1 MTLPIE
7 SKSKGKIGKRS
18 SYAPDPAAIEQA
30 RQEARLL
37 RWRRVRALATRVQQL
52 PDGSRL
58 FVRFS
63 RGQCL
68 EHQILIVSFTTLA
81 LTGLLQRYSQFF
93 WVGVVINLLGGIDTM
108 RVIHHLAAI
117 VLIIQ
122 TIYHTFKILQ
132 QWFVEREL
140 GAMWPY
146 WQDVRDLVHMIAY
159 NLGRAK
165 TRPEFDRYSV
175 EEKVEY
181 WALVWGTPL
190 MIITGL
196 VMWFPVAFT
205 RFFPGDIVPVSTAIH
220 SWEALLAALAIVIW
234 HLYHT
239 IIKEKNR
246 SIFTGTMTEHEMQH
260 GHPREYRRILAAFD
274 YLQQRQAAKQRA
286 QEEPLDKPAK
296 PEAAEKELHRE
307 VV

>member
-7 SKSKGKIGKRS
+7 SKSKGKRGNRS
-18 SYAPDPAAIEQA
+18 SYVPDPAAIEQA
-30 RQEARLL
+30 RLEARLL
-37 RWRRVRALATRVQQL
+37 RWRKVRSLAARVQQL
-52 PDGSRL
+52 SDGSRL

-63 RGQCL
+63 QAQCL

-81 LTGLLQRYSQFF
+81 LTGLLQRYSQYF
-93 WVGVVINLLGGIDTM
+93 WVGVIINLLGGIDTM

-132 QWFVEREL
+132 MWFVEREL

-190 MIITGL
+190 MIVTGL

-205 RFFPGDIVPVSTAIH
+205 RIFPGDIVPVSTAIH
-220 SWEALLAALAIVIW
+220 SWEALLAALAIVTW

-239 IIKEKNR
+239 VIKEKNR

-260 GHPREYRRILAAFD
+260 GHPLEYRRILAAFE
-274 YLQQRQAAKQRA
+274 YVQQRLAEKERLQDK
-286 QEEPLDKPAK
+286 PDDKPAE
-296 PEAAEKELHRE
+296 PEAAKKELHRE